1 MKRRRFSTGSEF
13 LRLDIHRK
21 GTIEMDSTE
30 AASAAAGTD
39 EIARPSHIPVA
50 ASSPPDVLIGAGGDP
65 LALGVSVFAIGA
77 LTLGMLFVGVFPA
90 GAVGAAVPVAIFA
103 SGLPLILTTVWGFI
117 RGQSVLAGIFG
128 TVAGLFTTFGFLVIG
143 LDHNWYA
150 IPAADAP
157 AAQATYFIAFAC
169 YFLFLIVPSLQL
181 PRLFTVVIVLV
192 FAGLALAAA
201 SQLAAMPV
209 LAQAA
214 GADFLAISFL
224 LFWLFLNVHTTAV
237 GMKPW
242 PPLGRPVAA
251 GADTP
256 NSTIQAED
264 LT

>member
-1 MKRRRFSTGSEF
+1 MVSPYTARYPMKRCRFSTGSEF

-21 GTIEMDSTE
+21 GTIQMDSTE

-39 EIARPSHIPVA
+39 EIAKPSHIPVA

-90 GAVGAAVPVAIFA
+90 GAVGAAVP
-103 SGLPLILTTVWGFI
+103 
-117 RGQSVLAGIFG
+117 
-128 TVAGLFTTFGFLVIG
+128 
-143 LDHNWYA
+143 
-150 IPAADAP
+150 
-157 AAQATYFIAFAC
+157 
-169 YFLFLIVPSLQL
+169 
-181 PRLFTVVIVLV
+181 
-192 FAGLALAAA
+192 
-201 SQLAAMPV
+201 
-209 LAQAA
+209 
-214 GADFLAISFL
+214 
-224 LFWLFLNVHTTAV
+224 AV